1 MFIIIIQETRLKSR
15 DFRLGNCFV
24 AKNIVNLKDDDLKVN
39 EPTRPD
45 DGWQ

>member
-1 MFIIIIQETRLKSR
+1 MKSR
-15 DFRLGNCFV
+15 DFRLDKCFV
-24 AKNIVNLKDDDLKVN
+24 AKNIVNFNEDDLKVN